1 MFLYSIRANE
11 TRRQYTSKLK
21 AFFDFRGLKG
31 TLEKQAAQSLRE
43 PVKDSDWALNTVIRF
58 VNFQREELQKR
69 VTESTLRNYYKP
81 IKLFCEM
88 NDIGLGWKKIA
99 KGVPRARSASTDR
112 APTIEEIRT
121 ILNYPDSE

>member
-21 AFFDFRGLKG
+21 AFFDFIGLKG

-58 VNFQREELQKR
+58 VNFQKGR
-69 VTESTLRNYYKP
+69 VT
-81 IKLFCEM
+81 
-88 NDIGLGWKKIA
+88 KK
-99 KGVPRARSASTDR
+99 S
-112 APTIEEIRT
+112 
-121 ILNYPDSE
+121 N